1 MTVQELNFQ
10 ETLKLGSNI
19 NLYRSQVVP
28 MTLNSFL
35 RSLFLD

>member
-28 MTLNSFL
+28 KTFS
-35 RSLFLD
+35 